1 MPAIKFTGTTPTVN
15 LGVRNWSEDI
25 GKQAGLVSWATL
37 REGRTTVANGRITGV
52 APRAGTAGLVAAPS
66 TVGPQP
72 ITVGGMSGANF
83 TNGELNGLMLQTT
96 VQRASVGIV
105 VIAHIDT
112 AEPQNRTMLGLYG
125 AGDNNRIWK
134 DMAGLY
140 SWRAGSTDYA
150 KQAIGFNG
158 LGFLLMI
165 ADQGAAGAVALRL
178 RSQTAISPVTTGT
191 LTSTVPA
198 TVTPVFGQDEIADG
212 HANAAPNASQ
222 AWGNNIM
229 ETLVFNG
236 PILTNPDRLA
246 LIDAYFTTV
255 YGGFVA

>member
-15 LGVRNWSEDI
+15 LGLRNWTDEI
-25 GKQAGLVSWATL
+25 GSLAGLVSWATL
-37 REGRTTVANGRITGV
+37 REGRTTVAGGRITGV
-52 APRAGTAGLVAAPS
+52 VPRAGTAGLVVSPTS
-66 TVGPQP
+66 LGPQP
-72 ITVGGMSGANF
+72 AILAGLSGANF

-96 VQRASVGIV
+96 VQRTNVGLA

-112 AEPQNRTMLGLYG
+112 LEAQNRALLGLYG

-134 DMAGLY
+134 DAAGLY
-140 SWRAGSTDYA
+140 SWRSGSTDYA
-150 KQAIGFNG
+150 KQAVGFNG
-158 LGFLLMI
+158 NGFLLII
-165 ADQGAAGAVALRL
+165 ADQGAGGAVGLRL

-222 AWGNNIM
+222 AWGNNLM
-229 ETLVFNG
+229 ETMVFNG
-236 PILTNPDRLA
+236 PILTDPARLA

-255 YGGFVA
+255 YGGFIA